1 MRTMWGMVLVV
12 AGLLCWPAPAWSA
25 YLMCQAEIKQG
36 PNCVEVTGVVSN
48 PLYVA
53 ITCQECTGGGSDVK
67 CEPAEKATAAGL
79 AILDAMNKVVPGSF
93 TATGVTCD
101 IGMPLYKLGVTLG
114 GGQYK
119 LTVKSGSLPAV
130 EVLSFT
136 VGGSPATEGQPP
148 GKDQGTTPKHDL
160 GNVPRTEKG
169 VPITLDPK
177 GYTEK
182 GAPIVGYDERGKPI
196 IGGGGDSGG
205 CGCELGGAPGPLCY
219 YLLGLLF
226 LALTATRRRR

>member
-1 MRTMWGMVLVV
+1 
-12 AGLLCWPAPAWSA
+12 
-25 YLMCQAEIKQG
+25 MCQAEVKQG
-36 PNCVEVTGVVSN
+36 PNCVEVTGVATN
-48 PLYVA
+48 PIYVA

-67 CEPAEKATAAGL
+67 CEPAEKATAASL
-79 AILDAMNKVVPGSF
+79 AIKNAMNLTVPGSF

-101 IGMPLYKLGVTLG
+101 IGMPLYKFGGTLG

-119 LTVKSGSLPAV
+119 VTVTASGLPEV

-136 VGGSPATEGQPP
+136 VGGAPASDGPVNP
-148 GKDQGTTPKHDL
+148 KDQGTTPKHDL
-160 GNVPRTEKG
+160 GTMPRTEKG
-169 VPITLDPK
+169 APIALDPK

-205 CGCELGGAPGPLCY
+205 CGCELAGAPSPLAL
-219 YLLGLLF
+219 YLLGLSL
-226 LALTATRRRR
+226 LALLTRRRR